1 MSDGRAIDVV
11 KRRGARPSESFD
23 RNKLHASIVASC
35 RSVRTP
41 EGHAHDT
48 ATKVCERVVVWTTD
62 KPEITSDD
70 IRRQA
75 ATILETFHPEAA
87 YLYRHHR
94 VIM

>member
-1 MSDGRAIDVV
+1 MANVIDVV
-11 KRRGARPSESFD
+11 KRGTRPNEPFN
-23 RNKLHASIVASC
+23 RKKLHASIVASC

-48 ATKVCERVVVWTTD
+48 AQRVCDAVLVWCD
-62 KPEITSDD
+62 NKPEITSAD

-75 ATILETFHPEAA
+75 ADALTAFHPDAA
-87 YLYRHHR
+87 YIYRHHR